1 MFAEKLFNEIAEKK
15 DSGITFEVGI
25 RIYLELMCNRV
36 VATVDR
42 LILVQPLNCSNW
54 MITDLFTNYR
64 PWLLKKFTNARLSF
78 KSYNL

>member
-36 VATVDR
+36 DR
-42 LILVQPLNCSNW
+42 LILIQPFNCSNW
-54 MITDLFTNYR
+54 MITDLLTNYR

-78 KSYNL
+78 KSSNL